1 MRQPRRRDER
11 GSATTMA
18 MPFLGILVLVTA
30 LMAFQGGVV
39 VAQRR
44 VQAAADL
51 AALAGAAA
59 AQRGD
64 DACAAAATVAARNAA
79 RLSTCSVEGPTAL
92 EVLVAVSRDG
102 PRLFG
107 RSVVVHA
114 SARGGPVP
122 P

>member
-1 MRQPRRRDER
+1 MSRAQRRNER
-11 GSATTMA
+11 GSATTMT

-30 LMAFQGGVV
+30 FMAFQGGVV
-39 VAQRR
+39 VAQRK
-44 VQAAADL
+44 VQSAADL

-64 DACAAAATVAARNAA
+64 DACAAAAEVAARNAA
-79 RLSTCSVEGPTAL
+79 RLSTCSVEGPAGQ
-92 EVLVAVSRDG
+92 EVLVAVSRAG

-114 SARGGPVP
+114 SARGGPAP
-122 P
+122 

>member
-1 MRQPRRRDER
+1 M
-11 GSATTMA
+11 T
-18 MPFLGILVLVTA
+18 MPFLGILLLVTA
-30 LMAFQGGVV
+30 AMAFQGGVL

-59 AQRGD
+59 AQRGE
-64 DACAAAATVAARNAA
+64 DACAAAAKVAERNAA
-79 RLSTCSVEGPTAL
+79 RLATCSVQGSAAS
-92 EVLVAVSRDG
+92 EVLVAVARDG

-114 SARGGPVP
+114 SARGGPAP